1 MAEKTNTIK
10 NKIVV
15 EGEKEYKAS
24 LGQARQANAELR
36 SEMRATKAEFAGQEE
51 SVESLQAQIDILNRQ
66 YDVNKRQCETLEE
79 YLQKTAQTFGE
90 NSKEASN
97 LRISLNNARAAMNT
111 TGNEL
116 STLRTRLEAMGDA
129 GGGMDEVAESAR
141 RAQGD
146 VQDLIDEI
154 GNTAVSKVIGFVVGS
169 DAFNAIAEGLK
180 EAVTWAIGEGVD
192 GAKEHGYLQAGSG
205 DAALTQARLDVKD
218 AIDRRWSGRL
228 DGMQTAAAIETVDTT
243 MDNASLTTPGLVEQ
257 VANAAIFQQERFGQD
272 IGGQMGRADA
282 MVKTF
287 GVDWMT
293 AFDLMTLGFQNSH
306 DGGEMMLKMF
316 DENSQ
321 VFKQMGYDADDMFTV
336 ILDAVN
342 NSELGKDSNLNKGML
357 ALINTVTGGGKEAK
371 ETLEALGMEASDIG
385 FKAQQGGETAAAAYH
400 LILEKLMMIE
410 DVDLRNQ
417 LGKSLFGDNVWTSTG
432 GDIAEALLFGFG
444 QTIEADGTTQAAMD
458 ALLDNIS
465 DNWAGTMERAG
476 QQIGSA
482 TEPLVNEVNDFL
494 KEVNQKTDAMG
505 GDVLKGFSQVSADH
519 IAELV
524 TEEFGAAKEIA
535 KSSADELH
543 EAIDDALKVLNDN
556 IAEADGSLLA
566 GLGDTFAQASR
577 QMGRMAAEAFDSL
590 NRAAAG
596 GENDAGP
603 MDAFL
608 QANERVAREAAEAFD
623 SLTLS
628 VREKWDEVF
637 TGQSEGAAQAAA
649 AATEDLYA
657 QLDAL
662 EDQINAAWADGDTF
676 KALTLEAQKQQ
687 LIDEIAKT
695 KQEVISGFD
704 AMGEEAATA
713 FEGRAGDFDAAAN
726 VTSQAAI
733 DAMNGKQPDMQSAG
747 EDLGGA
753 ASDGLEAALSDG
765 EDAGSNYGDAVASGI
780 RSKTTAVRL
789 AAMALGAAAPS
800 GTKVS
805 MRIAS
810 PSKAGLEM
818 GENYGGAVATGIGN
832 RERDVAAA
840 GEVLG
845 RAADAGMRQSGGYA
859 AEPLPASIG
868 RQLAGMDEEAAV
880 RAFRRAMNGMAVQ
893 FDGMT
898 AGRLLEEG
906 VSVAEYDRAAAT
918 VSGRSASRRI

>member
-24 LGQARQANAELR
+24 LSQARQANAELR

-51 SVESLQAQIDILNRQ
+51 SVASLQAQIDILNRQ
-66 YDVNKRQCETLEE
+66 YEVSKRECNTLEE
-79 YLQKTAQTFGE
+79 YLKKTERAFGD
-90 NSKEASN
+90 NSKEASD
-97 LRISLNNARAAMNT
+97 LRIKLNNARAAMNN

-116 STLRTRLEAMGDA
+116 SSLRSRLESVSDA
-129 GGGMDEVAESAR
+129 GGEAGSGLDEVGEAAR

-146 VQDLIDEI
+146 VHELAGEI
-154 GNTAVSKVIGFVVGS
+154 EGAMGRKIVEFIVGS
-169 DAFNAIAEGLK
+169 KAFDAIAEGLK
-180 EAVTWAIGEGVD
+180 EAVTWAIGEGID
-192 GAKEHGYLQAGSG
+192 GAKERGYLQAGSG

-228 DGMQTAAAIETVDTT
+228 DGMQTSKAIETVDTT
-243 MDNASLTTPGLVEQ
+243 MDNASLITPGLVEQ
-257 VANAAIFQQERFGQD
+257 VANAAIFQQERFGQG
-272 IGGQMGRADA
+272 IGGQMKRADA

-287 GVDWMT
+287 GTDWMT

-321 VFKQMGYDADDMFTV
+321 VFKQMGYDADDMFSV

-357 ALINTVTGGGKEAK
+357 ALINTVTEGSKESKAVLK
-371 ETLEALGMEASDIG
+371 ELGLEASDVG
-385 FKAQQGGETAAAAYH
+385 FKAQQGGEAAAAAYQ
-400 LILEKLMMIE
+400 LILEKLMSIE

-432 GDIAEALLFGFG
+432 GDIAEALLAGFG
-444 QTIEADGTTQAAMD
+444 QTIEVDGTTQAAMD

-465 DNWAGTMERAG
+465 DNMAGTMERAG
-476 QQIGSA
+476 QAAG
-482 TEPLVNEVNDFL
+482 TLMEPLIEGLSGGL
-494 KEVNQKTDAMG
+494 KEVNRIIDEETDG
-505 GDVLKGFSQVSADH
+505 TVTGILSKFQ
-519 IAELV
+519 EL
-524 TEEFGAAKEIA
+524 
-535 KSSADELH
+535 SDESDRQEN
-543 EAIDDALKVLNDN
+543 EAINRWF
-556 IAEADGSLLA
+556 DGVVQGFKEKMQGA
-566 GLGDTFAQASR
+566 TQ
-577 QMGRMAAEAFDSL
+577 
-590 NRAAAG
+590 
-596 GENDAGP
+596 
-603 MDAFL
+603 
-608 QANERVAREAAEAFD
+608 EAAETA
-623 SLTLS
+623 SS
-628 VREKWDEVF
+628 
-637 TGQSEGAAQAAA
+637 
-649 AATEDLYA
+649 ATEDLYA
-657 QLDAL
+657 QLGAL
-662 EDQINAAWADGDTF
+662 DEQINAAWADGDTF

-704 AMGEEAATA
+704 AMGQEAATA
-713 FEGRAGDFDAAAN
+713 FEARSTDFDAAAN

-733 DAMNGKQPDMQSAG
+733 DAMNGKQPDMLDSG
-747 EDLGGA
+747 MELGSA
-753 ASDGLEAALSDG
+753 ASDGLEAGMGDG

-789 AAMALGAAAPS
+789 AAMALGAAASS
-800 GTKVS
+800 GTKIS

-845 RAADAGMRQSGGYA
+845 RAADAGMRQSGGFA

-868 RQLAGMDEEAAV
+868 KQLAGMDEETAV

>member
-51 SVESLQAQIDILNRQ
+51 SVASLQAQIDILNRQ
-66 YDVNKRQCETLEE
+66 YEVSKRECNTLEE
-79 YLQKTAQTFGE
+79 YLKKTERAFGD

-97 LRISLNNARAAMNT
+97 LRIKLNNARAAMNN

-116 STLRTRLEAMGDA
+116 SSLRSRLESVSDA
-129 GGGMDEVAESAR
+129 GGEAGSGLDEVGEAAR

-146 VQDLIDEI
+146 VHELAGEI
-154 GNTAVSKVIGFVVGS
+154 EGAMGRKIVEFIVGS
-169 DAFNAIAEGLK
+169 KAFDAIAEGLK
-180 EAVTWAIGEGVD
+180 ESVTWAIGEGID
-192 GAKEHGYLQAGSG
+192 GAKERGYLQAGSG

-243 MDNASLTTPGLVEQ
+243 MDNASLITPGLVEQ

-272 IGGQMGRADA
+272 IGGQMERADA

-321 VFKQMGYDADDMFTV
+321 VFKQMGYDADDMFSV

-357 ALINTVTGGGKEAK
+357 ALINTVTEGSKESKAVLK
-371 ETLEALGMEASDIG
+371 ELGLEASDVG
-385 FKAQQGGETAAAAYH
+385 FKAQQGGEAAAAAYQ
-400 LILEKLMMIE
+400 LILEKLMSIE

-432 GDIAEALLFGFG
+432 GDIAEALLSGFG

-476 QQIGSA
+476 QQVGSV
-482 TEPLVNEVNDFL
+482 TEPL
-494 KEVNQKTDAMG
+494 
-505 GDVLKGFSQVSADH
+505 
-519 IAELV
+519 AE
-524 TEEFGAAKEIA
+524 AAN
-535 KSSADELH
+535 
-543 EAIDDALKVLNDN
+543 DALKVLNDN
-556 IAEADGSLLA
+556 VDKAGGDMLT
-566 GLGDTFAQASR
+566 GLGETFAKANE
-577 QMGRMAAEAFDSL
+577 QMGRTAAEALDGL
-590 NRAAAG
+590 A
-596 GENDAGP
+596 
-603 MDAFL
+603 L
-608 QANERVAREAAEAFD
+608 EAAQKWEEAF
-623 SLTLS
+623 S
-628 VREKWDEVF
+628 
-637 TGQSEGAAQAAA
+637 GQKETAQAAA
-649 AATEDLYA
+649 EAAVEDLRA
-657 QLDAL
+657 QMDRLD
-662 EDQINAAWADGDTF
+662 EQINDAWARGDGYE
-676 KALTLEAQKQQ
+676 ALTLEAQKQQ
-687 LIDEIAKT
+687 LIKEIGET

-704 AMGEEAATA
+704 AMGQEAATA
-713 FEGRAGDFDAAAN
+713 FEARSTDFDAAAN
-726 VTSQAAI
+726 VASQAAI
-733 DAMNGKQPDMQSAG
+733 DAMNGKQTDMLDAGMELGSAG
-747 EDLGGA
+747 
-753 ASDGLEAALSDG
+753 SIGLEAGLGDG

-789 AAMALGAAAPS
+789 AAMALGAAASS
-800 GTKVS
+800 GTKIS

-845 RAADAGMRQSGGYA
+845 RAADAGMRQSGGFA
-859 AEPLPASIG
+859 AEPLPASVG

-893 FDGMT
+893 FDGRT